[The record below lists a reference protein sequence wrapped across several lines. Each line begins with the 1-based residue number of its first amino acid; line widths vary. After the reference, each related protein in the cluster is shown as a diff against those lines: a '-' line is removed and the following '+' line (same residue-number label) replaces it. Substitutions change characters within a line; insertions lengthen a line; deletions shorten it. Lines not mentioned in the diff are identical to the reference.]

1 MSGIERPACDL
12 VRRALGSVVASETF
26 ARSERLRSFLSY
38 IVENELSGKAAQ
50 LKGYSI
56 GIDVF
61 GRPPGFDAGA
71 DPLVRVQ
78 AGKLRKLL
86 DQYYEGEG
94 IADRLR
100 IRVPLG
106 SYVPEYSLAGGMTD
120 EAIPDLP
127 AVRPARQK
135 PHPRRSWLPAPVSSP
150 LALFSLLPLFF
161 LAPSLYPG
169 PLDAAIDRAQL
180 ALITQARSAADA
192 EALPRLHILQCWP
205 AGGDCNAL
213 ADEIARSAGYHR
225 TVHLAEAPQAGEPPQ
240 LAYAIR
246 VENQPDGGGIYA
258 SLVHEQS
265 GATIYARHFSPAQLQ
280 SKSGIAFEAVTFTT
294 RALSAN
300 GPLYRHALRNGTAS
314 NAMECLARRENG
326 LPHPGQTAACPS
338 RKPAALAE
346 AAVVSSASLMQ

>member
-38 IVENELSGKAAQ
+38 IVENELSGKATQ

-61 GRPPGFDAGA
+61 GRAPGFDAGN

-86 DQYYEGEG
+86 DQYYESEG
-94 IADRLR
+94 AGDRLR

-106 SYVPEYSLAGGMTD
+106 SYVPEYSFLDAAPED
-120 EAIPDLP
+120 AASP
-127 AVRPARQK
+127 AQARPARHK
-135 PHPRRSWLPAPVSSP
+135 PRRRRSWLPAPVSSP

-161 LAPSLYPG
+161 LVPSLYPG

-180 ALITQARSAADA
+180 ALVMQARSTSHA

-205 AGGDCNAL
+205 AGGACA
-213 ADEIARSAGYHR
+213 AFAQEIARSAGYHR
-225 TVHLAEAPQAGEPPQ
+225 TVRLSETPQTGEAPQ

-246 VENQPDGGGIYA
+246 VENRPDGNGVYA
-258 SLVHEQS
+258 RLIHEQT
-265 GATIYARHFSPAQLQ
+265 GATIYARHFSAAQLA
-280 SKSGIAFEAVTFTT
+280 SESGIAFEAVAFAA
-294 RALSAN
+294 RALSAQ
-300 GPLYRHALRNGTAS
+300 GPLYRHALRNGMAS
-314 NAMECLARRENG
+314 SAMECLARSEQG
-326 LPHPGQTAACPS
+326 AFHPGEAACPA
-338 RKPAALAE
+338 RKPAVAE
-346 AAVVSSASLMQ
+346 AAAVNQASLMQ

>member
-56 GIDVF
+56 GVDVF
-61 GRPPGFDAGA
+61 GRAPGFDAGN

-86 DQYYEGEG
+86 DQYYETEG
-94 IADRLR
+94 AGDRLR

-106 SYVPEYSLAGGMTD
+106 SYVPEYSLG
-120 EAIPDLP
+120 ERPDDAP
-127 AVRPARQK
+127 PPPRPLRQK
-135 PHPRRSWLPAPVSSP
+135 AHRQRCWLPAPVSSP

-161 LAPSLYPG
+161 LVPSLYPG

-180 ALITQARSAADA
+180 ALVMQARSATDA

-205 AGGDCNAL
+205 AGGACSAF
-213 ADEIARSAGYHR
+213 AQAIARSAGYHR
-225 TVHLAEAPQAGEPPQ
+225 TVRLSETPQTGDAPR

-246 VENQPDGGGIYA
+246 VENRPGGNGVYA
-258 SLVHEQS
+258 RLIHEQT
-265 GATIYARHFSPAQLQ
+265 GATIYARHFSAAQLE
-280 SKSGIAFEAVTFTT
+280 SESGIAFEAVTFAA
-294 RALSAN
+294 RALSAQ

-314 NAMECLARRENG
+314 SIMKCLLRAEHG
-326 LPHPGQTAACPS
+326 AFHPVDAACPA
-338 RKPAALAE
+338 RKPPALAE
-346 AAVVSSASLMQ
+346 ATAVNHASLMQ